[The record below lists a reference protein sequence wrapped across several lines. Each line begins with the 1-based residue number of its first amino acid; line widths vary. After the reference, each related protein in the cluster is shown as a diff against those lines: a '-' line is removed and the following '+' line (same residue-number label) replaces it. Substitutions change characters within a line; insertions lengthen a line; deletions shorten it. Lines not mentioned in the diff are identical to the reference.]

1 MESSKKLNVIL
12 VSSRKG
18 ELLEETL
25 ERMSFFLLGTHTE
38 ANPVVIETIQD
49 FENHMKTPLNHNV
62 FLDRLI
68 PRNETDPQD
77 ASKKIPIP
85 ETRPKV
91 KKLPDGIITDLFLR
105 RDEFAK
111 ELDIHG
117 IGVIAWAVRY
127 GIPVGLIARDYDTN
141 PQFAWKGTN
150 PYYYE
155 QSDKFF
161 WIDSVLDTLRTDA
174 RYSYNKIPVG
184 DANKVCRSLRDIILK
199 KK

>member
-1 MESSKKLNVIL
+1 MESSNKLNVIL
-12 VSSRKG
+12 VSSKEG

-25 ERMSFFLLGTHTE
+25 ERMDFFLLSNNSGII
-38 ANPVVIETIQD
+38 PVVIETIQE
-49 FENHMKTPLNHNV
+49 FESQMKTSLNHNA

-68 PRNETDPQD
+68 PRKEADPQD
-77 ASKKIPIP
+77 ASKEISIP
-85 ETRPKV
+85 ETIPQLKV
-91 KKLPDGIITDLFLR
+91 LPDGIITDLFLR

-111 ELDIHG
+111 ELDVHG
-117 IGVIAWAVRY
+117 IGVVAWAVRY

-161 WIDSVLDTLRTDA
+161 WLDSVMDTLRTDA
-174 RYSYNKIPVG
+174 RYSYNEIPVG
-184 DANKVCRSLRDIILK
+184 DANSVCRYLRDIILK